1 MSAPVKTLRKRWPIY
16 PKQADFLDSTALFRA
31 FVGGRGT
38 GKSKIGA
45 YDLIAKSKSNR
56 LYLVA
61 APTYKVLKDATLRS
75 FLEVTTY
82 LQIPVRMYLT
92 DMRASLPNGVE
103 VLFRSADEPDRLRGP
118 NFSGAWLDEASL
130 MAKACYEVVIACLRE
145 GGEQGWL
152 TATFTPKG
160 RLHWTYEVFATG
172 RPDTSIVKAGTK
184 ENPFLPESFTETLRR
199 QYGSLLSQQ
208 ELDGDFVE
216 GGGLMFRRDWF
227 GIVEAAPADLQR
239 VRSWDLAASEAK
251 DSNDPDWSVGILMGK
266 SKDGLFFVLDM
277 RRIRGTP
284 GQVERLV
291 RTTAE
296 QDGIGTKIVM
306 EEEGGASGK
315 GMTDH
320 YRRYVI
326 PSFNFHGIRATG
338 EKTVRAQAL
347 SGQSEAGNV
356 KIVRAAWNKDFLDEL
371 ESFPSEGIH
380 DDIVDASSQAVN
392 DLSLNLPKKF
402 WVL

>member
-1 MSAPVKTLRKRWPIY
+1 MSVPVKTLRKRWPIY

-239 VRSWDLAASEAK
+239 VRSWDLAATEQK
-251 DSNDPDWSVGILMGK
+251 DSNDPDWTAGVLMGK
-266 SKDGLFFVLDM
+266 STDGTFFILDV
-277 RRIRGTP
+277 RRARGTP
-284 GQVERLV
+284 RAIEQLV

-296 QDGIGTKIVM
+296 QDGKATPIIM
-306 EEEGGASGK
+306 EQEPGASGVNLI
-315 GMTDH
+315 DH
-320 YRRYVI
+320 YLRYVLQG
-326 PSFNFHGIRATG
+326 FNFHGERPTG
-338 EKTVRAQAL
+338 DKVTRAQPL
-347 SGQSEAGNV
+347 SAQAEAGNV
-356 KIVRAAWNKDFLDEL
+356 KLLRAPWNKDFLDEA
-371 ESFPSEGIH
+371 ESFPSDGVH
-380 DDIVDASSQAVN
+380 DDQVDAASQASAR
-392 DLSLNLPKKF
+392 LTLHLPKKF

>member
-1 MSAPVKTLRKRWPIY
+1 MKTLRKRWPIY

-227 GIVEAAPADLQR
+227 GIVEAAPVDLQR
-239 VRSWDLAASEAK
+239 VRSWDLAATEQK
-251 DSNDPDWSVGILMGK
+251 DSNDPDWTAGVLMGK
-266 SKDGLFFVLDM
+266 STDGTFYILDV
-277 RRIRGTP
+277 RRARGTP
-284 GQVERLV
+284 RAIEQLV

-296 QDGIGTKIVM
+296 QDGKATPVIM
-306 EEEGGASGK
+306 EQEPGASGVNLI
-315 GMTDH
+315 DH
-320 YRRYVI
+320 YLRYVLQG
-326 PSFNFHGIRATG
+326 FNFKGERPTG
-338 EKTVRAQAL
+338 DKVTRAQPL
-347 SGQSEAGNV
+347 SAQAEAGNV
-356 KIVRAAWNKDFLDEL
+356 KLLRGPWNKDFLDEA
-371 ESFPSEGIH
+371 ESFPSDGVH
-380 DDIVDASSQAVN
+380 DDQVDAASQASAR
-392 DLSLNLPKKF
+392 LTLHLPKKF

>member
-1 MSAPVKTLRKRWPIY
+1 MPVPRKTIQLHRAQLNYRR
-16 PKQADFLDSTALFRA
+16 SNALYRGY
-31 FVGGRGT
+31 VGGIGS
-38 GKSKIGA
+38 GKSFVGA
-45 YDLIAKSKSNR
+45 YDLLRRAKPDR
-56 LYLVA
+56 LYMA
-61 APTYKVLKDATLRS
+61 IAPTYPMLRDASLRAFLSQARALSFLKHFARTEQIATLG
-75 FLEVTTY
+75 
-82 LQIPVRMYLT
+82 
-92 DMRASLPNGVE
+92 NGAE
-103 VLFRSADEPDRLRGP
+103 VLFRSADDPERLRGP
-118 NFSGAWLDEASL
+118 NISGIWADEASL
-130 MAKACYEVVIACLRE
+130 MSRGAFDISIGRLRE
-145 GGEQGWL
+145 GGEMGWFG
-152 TATFTPKG
+152 ATFTPKG
-160 RLHWTYEVFATG
+160 KGHWTYPVFGMAA
-172 RPDTSIVKAGTK
+172 PDTELFHSRTGD
-184 ENPFLPESFTETLRR
+184 NPFLPSEFVKTLQAQYNSQFARQELGGEFTEGLTTLFQRH
-199 QYGSLLSQQ
+199 
-208 ELDGDFVE
+208 
-216 GGGLMFRRDWF
+216 WF

-266 SKDGLFFVLDM
+266 SKEGIFYVLDM

-291 RTTAE
+291 RSTAE